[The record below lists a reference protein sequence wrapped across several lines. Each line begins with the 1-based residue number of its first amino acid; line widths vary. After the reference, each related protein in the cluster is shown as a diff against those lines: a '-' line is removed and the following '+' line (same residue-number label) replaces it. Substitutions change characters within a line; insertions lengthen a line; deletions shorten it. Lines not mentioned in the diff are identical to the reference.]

1 MTKINKELSYAPAEF
16 QISYCGW
23 ASPAMRVMH
32 GVFKQQLALLCY
44 DEAKSVEEL
53 SQALQTPVEYIQD
66 ALDSFCAEKMMKKVD
81 EKYLTLFPMIHLK
94 NNYQAG
100 AYCYKIFEEREIPK
114 KINDLLFSLREKIAA
129 LDFYGNDFDISYL
142 NWFLYTVTDNCL
154 TGELRSYYSDK
165 TDEVIFNNSDWRTN
179 NYNHSLC
186 ASYHYAD
193 EKIEDDKLPRRLA
206 QTSTYYNHYGE
217 IQYNNVFD
225 YAPFPCSFEEVPI
238 GMATSE
244 CGRNNYLTREN
255 IDFYLRLV
263 KAGGQQERDFTE
275 EEQKWFEDFVKHGVV
290 EKRPDGYKPMIPVFT
305 EEVFDQIEKLITR
318 AVIPVVKEI
327 TEATDKTIEELLLPE
342 MRGVKERIDQ
352 FYAFWLC
359 SLFMSPR
366 QELYWYGMNIEGL
379 TIPKDYKTSAAG
391 LYIIR

>member
-44 DEAKSVEEL
+44 DQAKSVEEL
-53 SQALQTPVEYIQD
+53 SEALQTPTEYIQD
-66 ALDSFCAEKMMKKVD
+66 AVDSFCNEKMMKKVD
-81 EKYLTLFPMIHLK
+81 GKYLTLFPMLHLK
-94 NNYQAG
+94 KNYQAG

-114 KINDLLFSLREKIAA
+114 KINDLLFSLREKIAT

-142 NWFLYTVTDNCL
+142 NWFLYTVTDNCIAA
-154 TGELRSYYSDK
+154 ELKSYYSDK

-193 EKIEDDKLPRRLA
+193 EKIEDDKLPRRLS

-217 IQYNNVFD
+217 IQFNNVFD

-255 IDFYLRLV
+255 IEFYLRLV
-263 KAGGQQERDFTE
+263 KGTKGLKHDFTE
-275 EEQKWFEDFVKHGVV
+275 EEKKWLEDFVKHGVV
-290 EKRPDGYKPMIPVFT
+290 EKRPDGYKPMISVFT
-305 EEVFDQIEKLITR
+305 EKVFDQLEKLITR

-327 TEATDKTIEELLLPE
+327 AEATDKTIEELLLPE

-359 SLFMSPR
+359 TFLSPR
-366 QELYWYGMNIEGL
+366 QELYWYGMNVEGL
-379 TIPKDYKTSAAG
+379 SIPKDYKTSAAG